1 MNSQCTQILVNIGV
15 SNRFN
20 LESLEEVYLGINSAC
35 NNYGVDLVGGDTTS
49 SNKSLII
56 SFLGVEFL
64 NFQINLSLSMIA
76 MKMLQHSLSWEIF

>member
-1 MNSQCTQILVNIGV
+1 MEILIESSV
-15 SNRFN
+15 S
-20 LESLEEVYLGINSAC
+20 EQ
-35 NNYGVDLVGGDTTS
+35 
-49 SNKSLII
+49 KSYII